1 MILVRWRAWWFN
13 KVPLWVFLVLLVLD
27 GRPFSSTALLAL
39 AAVVLTVCA
48 GSNFAYALNELFDQ
62 DEDGKIGRS
71 NAAAGVP
78 AGRMWLVILGSAGAA
93 FLISTLAGGVPGLI
107 LCAATLC
114 LPPLYSMPPLRF
126 KERMWLGVVSDALA
140 AHAAPAALTLLVVS
154 HLALRPVFPG
164 LVAAALGWSF
174 LVGLRGILSH
184 QLNSAEA
191 DAAAGLK
198 TVASRL
204 GEPRLE
210 ALIVRLILPA
220 ELGFLVC
227 LMALCRCGP
236 VLWGLAI
243 VYLLAEAA
251 KVWTGRFETQVLR
264 RPSRSYVPFVEESF
278 YKTWGP
284 MILPM
289 DAARH
294 DLIYLTLLPAF
305 ILFFRP
311 LVEGEKDRLKRLRLA
326 LADSRP
332 KLEPARFRLSWRS
345 PRRQRSPPWAL
356 GSGASGAGSDPGRR
370 PSVPV
375 QQAHLGQQPAQSVT
389 DTIVPDESD
398 RRQLDVVDA
407 QVPE

>member
-13 KVPLWVFLVLLVLD
+13 KVPLWVLLTRLVLD
-27 GRPFSSTALLAL
+27 GRPFTSTALLGL

-62 DEDGKIGRS
+62 DEDGRIGRS

-78 AGRMWLVILGSAGAA
+78 VARVWLVVLGSAATA
-93 FLISTLAGGVPGLI
+93 FLISTLAGGLPGLI

-114 LPPLYSMPPLRF
+114 LPPLYSIPPLRF
-126 KERMWLGVVSDALA
+126 KERMWLGVFADALA
-140 AHAAPAALTLLVVS
+140 AHAAPAALTLLVVR

-164 LVAAALGWSF
+164 LATATLGWSF

-204 GEPRLE
+204 GQPRLE
-210 ALIVRLILPA
+210 ALIVRVVLPA
-220 ELGFLVC
+220 ELGLLAC
-227 LMALCRCGP
+227 LMALCQCGV
-236 VLWGLAI
+236 VLWATAI
-243 VYLLAEAA
+243 IYILAEAA
-251 KVWTGRFETQVLR
+251 KVYTGRFETQVLR

-284 MILPM
+284 MVLPI

-294 DLIYLTLLPAF
+294 DLVYLTLLPAF

-311 LVEGEKDRLKRLRLA
+311 LVQGETDRLKRLRIGLIGA
-326 LADSRP
+326 WSERP
-332 KLEPARFRLSWRS
+332 ASRFRLSSRTP
-345 PRRQRSPPWAL
+345 PR
-356 GSGASGAGSDPGRR
+356 
-370 PSVPV
+370 
-375 QQAHLGQQPAQSVT
+375 
-389 DTIVPDESD
+389 
-398 RRQLDVVDA
+398 
-407 QVPE
+407 